1 MIHSNTELRV
11 AWHSG
16 LEDGLRDSEEGS
28 PYKMV
33 PNKIHR
39 PQESAMSE
47 TQERVHI
54 EDGPKRVRTY
64 LAGELIADT
73 KHLKLVWEVPYYPA
87 YYFPRKDVRMELL
100 TPNGHTKRSPSR
112 GDAHNFTVK
121 GGDREV
127 EDAAWNYPE
136 SPVEELRDLIRFDWN
151 AMDGWFEEDEEVF
164 VHPHDPYTRIDIL
177 HSSRHVE
184 VEVNGVK
191 IADTHRPTLLF
202 ETRLPTRYYIPKLDV
217 RMDLLTPIDT
227 VTGCAYKGFA
237 EYWSVRAGG
246 ETVKDLAWS
255 YKTPLPENVKIAGLV
270 AFYNEWADFIVDGE
284 RQTRPKTK
292 FS

>member
-1 MIHSNTELRV
+1 M
-11 AWHSG
+11 G
-16 LEDGLRDSEEGS
+16 
-28 PYKMV
+28 
-33 PNKIHR
+33 
-39 PQESAMSE
+39 
-47 TQERVHI
+47 
-54 EDGPKRVRTY
+54 GP
-64 LAGELIADT
+64 LL
-73 KHLKLVWEVPYYPA
+73 PA

-100 TPNGHTKRSPSR
+100 TSNGHIRRSPSR
-112 GDAHNFTVK
+112 GEGHNYTVK

-127 EDAAWNYPE
+127 EDAAWYYPE

-151 AMDGWFEEDEEVF
+151 SMDRWFEEDEEVF

-177 HSSRHVE
+177 QSSRHVE

-217 RMDLLTPIDT
+217 RMDLLTPTET

-237 EYWSVRAGG
+237 QYWSVHAGG
-246 ETVKDLAWS
+246 QTVKDLAWS
-255 YKTPLPENVKIAGLV
+255 YKTPLPENAKIAGLV
-270 AFYNEWADFIVDGE
+270 AFYNERADFIVDGV
-284 RQTRPKTK
+284 RQVRPRTK